1 MPLFLTFS
9 VGFALFGC
17 SKKAVD
23 VVGKWKLN
31 SPVPVP
37 GAGATDETFAADHTI
52 SGIYGGTWSMAG
64 DVVTIKIST
73 LAGMPVDSL
82 KSMVAKQ
89 PNGAAAA
96 QLFDSMPLKADPD
109 GKKLSLVDAKGNTS
123 SMPTFVRD

>member
-1 MPLFLTFS
+1 MFC
-9 VGFALFGC
+9 VGLAVLGC
-17 SKKAVD
+17 GKKTVD

-31 SPVPVP
+31 TPVPVP
-37 GAGATDETFAADHTI
+37 GAGSTDETFAADHTI
-52 SGIYGGTWSMAG
+52 SGIYGGTWAMSG
-64 DVVTIKIST
+64 DVVTIKIT
-73 LAGMPVDSL
+73 TMAGMSVDSL